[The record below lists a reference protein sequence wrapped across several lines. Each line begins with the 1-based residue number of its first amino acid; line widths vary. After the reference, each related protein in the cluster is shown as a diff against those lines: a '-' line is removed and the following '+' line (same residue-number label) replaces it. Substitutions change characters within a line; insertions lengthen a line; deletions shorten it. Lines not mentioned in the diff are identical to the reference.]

1 MCNKYHDLI
10 WFKVNNTNYML
21 TGLNVGVITSNINGS
36 KSRQAIRRLI
46 FFLMCG
52 DDSFL
57 IAFTR
62 FLVLVSLRWL
72 WKWAINRST
81 VLLLFY
87 KWMILNKWNSDYPW
101 SNVYNQTALLQEQ
114 EQNFL
119 KDLLKYQNCFQ
130 KSCICICITSS
141 ASKMRQQI
149 IKVSQLSLK
158 LMGILFSSGL

>member
-1 MCNKYHDLI
+1 MAITYEVSFYVFLCNKYHDLI
-10 WFKVNNTNYML
+10 WFQVNNTNYML

-72 WKWAINRST
+72 WKWAINRTT

-87 KWMILNKWNSDYPW
+87 KWMTLNKWNSDYPW

-114 EQNFL
+114 VSVL
-119 KDLLKYQNCFQ
+119 KRFTEISKYFP
-130 KSCICICITSS
+130 KELHLHLHYIKCI
-141 ASKMRQQI
+141 
-149 IKVSQLSLK
+149 
-158 LMGILFSSGL
+158 

>member
-1 MCNKYHDLI
+1 MAITYEVSFYVFLCVINIMI
-10 WFKVNNTNYML
+10 WFDFKWTIQIIML

-114 EQNFL
+114 VSVL
-119 KDLLKYQNCFQ
+119 KRFTEISKYFP
-130 KSCICICITSS
+130 KELHLHYIKCI
-141 ASKMRQQI
+141 
-149 IKVSQLSLK
+149 
-158 LMGILFSSGL
+158 

>member
-1 MCNKYHDLI
+1 M
-10 WFKVNNTNYML
+10 NNTNYML

-114 EQNFL
+114 VSVL
-119 KDLLKYQNCFQ
+119 KRFTEISKLFSFAFALHQVHLKWGSRLLKSHNCHWN
-130 KSCICICITSS
+130 SW
-141 ASKMRQQI
+141 
-149 IKVSQLSLK
+149 V
-158 LMGILFSSGL
+158 FSFLQVYKNHFF